1 MFELQKANFDM
12 KCCCFRCS
20 ITKESFVKSLFARHQ
35 FIYATDLRFVS
46 RCPKWRRSFRPK
58 KPEMFQYA
66 EASIVFGV
74 ILSKRCQTMN
84 EAQPTQ
90 TWSNKYG
97 IQLMALFQ
105 ENQIVSYSQNNCGG
119 VIYDMWTVKRSF
131 FNPKEPKLLSLNLHL
146 TCKWCVVLCNRWSFI
161 IFGWRNSS
169 FIWIWIY
176 NSISTLSM
184 HVKHT

>member
-1 MFELQKANFDM
+1 MAIVSICSYKFSIFKIFIFLNWFMFID
-12 KCCCFRCS
+12 RCS

-119 VIYDMWTVKRSF
+119 VIMICER
-131 FNPKEPKLLSLNLHL
+131 
-146 TCKWCVVLCNRWSFI
+146 
-161 IFGWRNSS
+161 
-169 FIWIWIY
+169 
-176 NSISTLSM
+176 
-184 HVKHT
+184 